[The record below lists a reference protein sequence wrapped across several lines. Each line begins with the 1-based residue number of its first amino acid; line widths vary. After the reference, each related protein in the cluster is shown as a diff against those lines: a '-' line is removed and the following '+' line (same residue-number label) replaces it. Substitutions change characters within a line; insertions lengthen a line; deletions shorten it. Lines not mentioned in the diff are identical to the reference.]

1 MFFSIFDSIIPIST
15 SIREK
20 SSGKVLRT
28 LLVYD
33 SWNSGA
39 AFVNFDFTKFTDTHG
54 IFFWK

>member
-1 MFFSIFDSIIPIST
+1 M
-15 SIREK
+15 
-20 SSGKVLRT
+20 

-33 SWNSGA
+33 GWNSGA